1 MFFWSLQITIISIT
15 MIFLVHHLLNF
26 FKNTLTVPKVRDLV
40 NIPQQKYD
48 NIYNILNSGQGLNAG
63 QNLNAGRNLNVG
75 QGLNTGQ
82 NLNVGQGSNS
92 INNHVKQE
100 AKIEISS
107 MKNELKSFLKKQLQ
121 NGKGNATSIDTL
133 DSFSNTNN
141 YSIY

>member
-48 NIYNILNSGQGLNAG
+48 NIYNILNAG
-63 QNLNAGRNLNVG
+63 QNLNVG
-75 QGLNTGQ
+75 QGLNVGQ

-121 NGKGNATSIDTL
+121 NGKGNTTSIDTL

>member
-1 MFFWSLQITIISIT
+1 

-48 NIYNILNSGQGLNAG
+48 NIYNILNSGQGLN
-63 QNLNAGRNLNVG
+63 VG
-75 QGLNTGQ
+75 EKSSSSL
-82 NLNVGQGSNS
+82 SS
-92 INNHVKQE
+92 INNDVKQE

-121 NGKGNATSIDTL
+121 NGNGKGNTTSIDTL

>member
-1 MFFWSLQITIISIT
+1 

-26 FKNTLTVPKVRDLV
+26 FKNTLTVPKVKDLV

-48 NIYNILNSGQGLNAG
+48 NIYNILNSGQ
-63 QNLNAGRNLNVG
+63 R
-75 QGLNTGQ
+75 
-82 NLNVGQGSNS
+82 SNPTS
-92 INNHVKQE
+92 INNDVKQE

-121 NGKGNATSIDTL
+121 NGNGKGNTTSIDTL

>member
-48 NIYNILNSGQGLNAG
+48 NIYNILNSGQGLNVG
-63 QNLNAGRNLNVG
+63 EKSSSNL
-75 QGLNTGQ
+75 
-82 NLNVGQGSNS
+82 SS
-92 INNHVKQE
+92 INNDVKQE

-121 NGKGNATSIDTL
+121 NGNGKGNTTSIDTL

>member
-48 NIYNILNSGQGLNAG
+48 NIYNILNSGQGLN
-63 QNLNAGRNLNVG
+63 VG
-75 QGLNTGQ
+75 EKSSSSL
-82 NLNVGQGSNS
+82 SS
-92 INNHVKQE
+92 INNDVKQE

-121 NGKGNATSIDTL
+121 NGNGKGNTTSIDTL

>member
-1 MFFWSLQITIISIT
+1 

-48 NIYNILNSGQGLNAG
+48 NIYNILNAG
-63 QNLNAGRNLNVG
+63 QNLNVG
-75 QGLNTGQ
+75 QGLNVGQ

-121 NGKGNATSIDTL
+121 NGKGNTTSIDTL

>member
-48 NIYNILNSGQGLNAG
+48 NIYNILNAG
-63 QNLNAGRNLNVG
+63 QNLNAGQGLNVG
-75 QGLNTGQ
+75 ELST
-82 NLNVGQGSNS
+82 SNS

-121 NGKGNATSIDTL
+121 NGKGNTTSIDTL